1 MIEYAAVALTTFF
14 ATVGPIDVATMFAA
28 FTVALPR
35 KERRRIAFKA
45 SFIALIILVVFAL
58 IGRFVLDSL
67 GISMAA
73 LRAAGGI
80 LLLLIGIDMVFARHS
95 GATSTTA
102 DEDHEAIEKHDIAV
116 FPLATPLIAGPGA
129 IGATLL
135 LMAEAQ
141 GNLLHQT
148 IVLSSLAAI
157 VLLTLV
163 SMLMAG
169 EINRFLGVTGI
180 QVITR
185 VFGILLTALAVQF
198 LFDGIAQA
206 QLLSGGI

>member
-1 MIEYAAVALTTFF
+1 
-14 ATVGPIDVATMFAA
+14 
-28 FTVALPR
+28 
-35 KERRRIAFKA
+35 
-45 SFIALIILVVFAL
+45 
-58 IGRFVLDSL
+58 
-67 GISMAA
+67 
-73 LRAAGGI
+73 
-80 LLLLIGIDMVFARHS
+80 
-95 GATSTTA
+95 
-102 DEDHEAIEKHDIAV
+102 
-116 FPLATPLIAGPGA
+116 
-129 IGATLL
+129 
-135 LMAEAQ
+135 MAEAQ

-206 QLLSGGI
+206 QLLSGGV